1 MSDETKGYGEPWE
14 MDFDGCDSDRAYLKA
29 ANGAWMFGDYDG
41 ALSRVA
47 AARIVACVNACA
59 GVPTAALEA
68 GALAK
73 ALDAMDT
80 RHRLDRSVVYRD
92 GPDGIVSLVG
102 GTLDHLRTVS
112 ATSAVEDALR
122 ALGRLP

>member
-1 MSDETKGYGEPWE
+1 MSGETKHSPEPWTT
-14 MDFDGCDSDRAYLKA
+14 DDAHPGDLFDTEGWK
-29 ANGAWMFGDYDG
+29 
-41 ALSRVA
+41 VA
-47 AARIVACVNACA
+47 ECWDPENAPGNCVDVATRIRACVNACA